1 VIVLM
6 NGFLFY
12 WMSWLLWVIVTF
24 FLNKSKLRTIL
35 ACWLLI
41 IIFTSNTYVSID
53 NYTLLLGYVIFFLGV
68 IFIHTLLPR
77 PFYHLFVSFTIMI
90 GYTSILLWKD
100 GSSLSLFIPELIFI
114 PIFSSFLILLL
125 TTKLYSRVITGV
137 LGMSTAELLY
147 GFIITEY
154 QVNITIGNLAFF
166 DILFTTITLLFFI
179 DRIQYGLLKS
189 YARLAT
195 YKQTVTWQNE

>member
-1 VIVLM
+1 M
-6 NGFLFY
+6 GHHYPYLF
-12 WMSWLLWVIVTF
+12 
-24 FLNKSKLRTIL
+24 R
-35 ACWLLI
+35 
-41 IIFTSNTYVSID
+41 
-53 NYTLLLGYVIFFLGV
+53 
-68 IFIHTLLPR
+68 
-77 PFYHLFVSFTIMI
+77 
-90 GYTSILLWKD
+90 
-100 GSSLSLFIPELIFI
+100 SLY
-114 PIFSSFLILLL
+114 SFLYLVHSLYYCSQL
-125 TTKLYSRVITGV
+125 NYSRVITGV

>member
-1 VIVLM
+1 M

-147 GFIITEY
+147 GYIIKEY
-154 QVNITIGNLAFF
+154 HVNIKIVNKTVF
-166 DILFTTITLLFFI
+166 DILFNMIIFLFFLDI
-179 DRIQYGLLKS
+179 I
-189 YARLAT
+189 
-195 YKQTVTWQNE
+195 